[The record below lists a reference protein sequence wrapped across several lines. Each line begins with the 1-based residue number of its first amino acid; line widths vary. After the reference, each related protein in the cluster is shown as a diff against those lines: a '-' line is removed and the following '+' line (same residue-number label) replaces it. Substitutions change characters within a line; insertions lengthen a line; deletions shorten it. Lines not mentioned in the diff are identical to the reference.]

1 VWLQF
6 EENHMCGLQFDG
18 KDKCV
23 LLCYNED
30 TPVLIVEL
38 MSYALQQHILMCG
51 FSSSQNHMCGFSSYI
66 FICVALVRPRFCG
79 VWLQFVNPHRKV
91 WPQATG
97 MSSRK
102 RSSSA
107 EVGAAIEAAAA
118 AAPEEE
124 AVQVISSGSH
134 GCM

>member
-1 VWLQF
+1 MWLQF

-38 MSYALQQHILMCG
+38 MSYALQQQILMCG

-66 FICVALVRPRFCG
+66 FILEWTRGYGYMYSTVCKPGDSVSCTMTIQSTRLPSAVCTQLTV
-79 VWLQFVNPHRKV
+79 H
-91 WPQATG
+91 T
-97 MSSRK
+97 SS
-102 RSSSA
+102 
-107 EVGAAIEAAAA
+107 
-118 AAPEEE
+118 
-124 AVQVISSGSH
+124 Q
-134 GCM
+134 